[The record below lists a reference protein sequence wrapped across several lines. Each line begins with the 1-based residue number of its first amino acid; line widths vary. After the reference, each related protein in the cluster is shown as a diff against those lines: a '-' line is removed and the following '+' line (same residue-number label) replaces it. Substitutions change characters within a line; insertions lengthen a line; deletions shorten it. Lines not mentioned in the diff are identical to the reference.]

1 MSNDLP
7 AWRLKSSL
15 SGIEWPAVPD
25 VRGSLVY
32 SLFRQMESEQWLAPR
47 EIAARQSVQLEQVVR
62 HAALTVPWYRE
73 HWPPGLLARLSEG
86 GALCADAFAGLPCLS
101 RRDLQAQFA
110 QLQSS
115 AVPSE
120 HGPLSDGSSSGS
132 TGTPVRFRKTYLN
145 QLIWEAQTL
154 RDHAWHQRDL
164 QQTLCIIRRGEADQA
179 DNWGMATRMFHTG
192 PAYLCPVE
200 VDVQAQ
206 LAWLVERAPGYLLTY
221 PSLALQLA
229 SLARQ
234 QGVRLPRLREVRTF
248 GEPLDAQVRQACHEA
263 WGVPV
268 NDTYSSEEFGYLAIR
283 CPHSGHY
290 HVQSENV
297 LLEVLDDD
305 DKACAPGVCG
315 RVVVTGL
322 LNFAMPLIRYE
333 LGDMAEAGPPCPC
346 GRGLPVLTRILGR
359 TRNML
364 VTADAKRYWPTFG
377 FRDSAA
383 GVASGGPRI
392 VQRQVVQT
400 ALDHVQIRY
409 VSAGALSPAEESQ
422 LTAQVARR
430 LPPGVGVSAQRVADI
445 ARSANGKFEEF
456 VSAIAA
462 SPETP

>member
-1 MSNDLP
+1 MSNDVP

-32 SLFRQMESEQWLAPR
+32 SLFRQMETEQWLAPR
-47 EIAARQSVQLEQVVR
+47 DIAARQSVQLEQIVR

-86 GALCADAFAGLPCLS
+86 GALSADAFASLPCLG

-120 HGPLSDGSSSGS
+120 HGPLADSSSSGS

-145 QLIWEAQTL
+145 QLIWEALTL
-154 RDHAWHQRDL
+154 RDHAWHRRDL
-164 QQTLCIIRRGEADQA
+164 QQTLCIIRRGEADEA
-179 DNWGMATRMFHTG
+179 DNWGLPTRMFHTG
-192 PAYLCPVE
+192 AAYLCPVSI
-200 VDVQAQ
+200 DVEAQ

-234 QGVRLPRLREVRTF
+234 QGVRLPGLREVRTF
-248 GEPLDAQVRQACHEA
+248 GEPLDAQVRDACREA

-268 NDTYSSEEFGYLAIR
+268 NDTYSSEEFGYLAIG

-290 HVQSENV
+290 HVQSESV

-305 DKACAPGVCG
+305 GNACAPGTIG

-359 TRNML
+359 TRSML

-377 FRDSAA
+377 FRDSATGA
-383 GVASGGPRI
+383 GSGGPRI
-392 VQRQVVQT
+392 IQRQVVQS
-400 ALDHVQIRY
+400 ALDQVQIRY
-409 VSAGALSPAEESQ
+409 VSASALSPDEESM
-422 LTAQVARR
+422 LTAQVAQR
-430 LPPGVGVSAQRVADI
+430 LPPGVNVTAQRVAGI

-456 VSAIAA
+456 VAAIATA
-462 SPETP
+462 PEAP